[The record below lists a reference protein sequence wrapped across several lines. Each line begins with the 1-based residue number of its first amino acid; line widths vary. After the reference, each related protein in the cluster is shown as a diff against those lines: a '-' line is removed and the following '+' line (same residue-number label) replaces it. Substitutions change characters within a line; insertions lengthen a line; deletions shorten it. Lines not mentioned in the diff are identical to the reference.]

1 MISGVKPLSVRAM
14 IALTPGKWLAVY
26 MVASAMLSSQRWNSL
41 PMRWLEVLLVGCFS
55 APTQIRAMA

>member
-1 MISGVKPLSVRAM
+1 M
-14 IALTPGKWLAVY
+14 IAFTPGKWLAVY